1 MNARMQ
7 QVESAA
13 GAVEAL
19 RLEAKRQDDLRL
31 VEDREWT
38 EAFLAGERRILEMI
52 AKGESL
58 VPILNAMC
66 RLVEEMSSGSLAT
79 ILLLDAEGKRLWHAA
94 APSLPANY
102 TEGMGAIPFG
112 PSVGSCGTAAYRR
125 EPVIVADIATAPLWT
140 DYRDLPL
147 AHGLRAS
154 WSSPILSSAGCVL
167 GTFAILSR
175 EPRSPTP
182 LHQHISEQITHL
194 AAVAIERERT
204 ESALLQSEER
214 FRRMTEELRRSEAYL
229 AEAQRLSLTG
239 SFGWR
244 VASGELVWSAETF
257 CILGYD
263 RSVTPTLELVF
274 KRVHPDDIALVR

>member
-31 VEDREWT
+31 VQDREWT

-79 ILLLDAEGKRLWHAA
+79 ILLLDAEGKRLWQAA

-102 TEGMGAIPFG
+102 TEGRGVIPVG

-125 EPVIVADIATAPLWT
+125 EPVIVADIAT
-140 DYRDLPL
+140 R
-147 AHGLRAS
+147 
-154 WSSPILSSAGCVL
+154 
-167 GTFAILSR
+167 
-175 EPRSPTP
+175 
-182 LHQHISEQITHL
+182 
-194 AAVAIERERT
+194 
-204 ESALLQSEER
+204 SEER
-214 FRRMTEELRRSEAYL
+214 
-229 AEAQRLSLTG
+229 
-239 SFGWR
+239 R
-244 VASGELVWSAETF
+244 VG
-257 CILGYD
+257 
-263 RSVTPTLELVF
+263 
-274 KRVHPDDIALVR
+274 